1 MESIV
6 SKSGYNMY
14 ILLTGRVLSLVI
26 LLALIS
32 VPAQAAAGDMI
43 LNTSITLTFSDY
55 RDGWENARNVTMIG
69 EGYSLFLDDVWV
81 HDKRIANFSIHKNG
95 EVVRNSNVKDGD
107 VLYYNKTI
115 DGKEY
120 KIIEAKVDGIF
131 VNSHVVVRLSPLYQ
145 YSDREPAIIPEVKTT
160 VRSLSSGVSIIEEW
174 NRTLGKTNWT
184 SEAYSVKKTSDGGFI
199 IAGYIGYYGEN
210 AWIIKTDANGSEQWN
225 TIFGIINISDPS
237 DIAYSGNQ
245 TEDGGYIAAGRTY
258 ALTAGYSD
266 FWLIK
271 TDADGHEQ
279 WNKRL
284 GGKYYDMAFTAEQ
297 TSDGGYVMAGGTD
310 SYGAGSQD
318 ALLFKTDSNGN
329 EQWNKTFG
337 GKNFDEVSSI
347 IESDDGGFILAGKT
361 GSNSVGY
368 YDAWIIKVDENG
380 NESWNR
386 TFGGAEG
393 NHAYADAANSI
404 QKTEDGGYV
413 LAGKTGSYGAG
424 FFDAWL
430 IKTDKDGIEQWN
442 RTFGGKGDDE
452 AYSVQQTP
460 DGGYVIAG
468 TTDSYGEGND
478 AWIIKTDE
486 NGNEE
491 WNRTFGGSGYDVFRS
506 VIPESDGNYILAG
519 GTVLNETM
527 GYYAWLV
534 KVKSTRSGVE
544 PSEFITSDFYGS
556 REVAS
561 DIKKSPSKSIP
572 GFEIS
577 LTILSVIIVLL
588 LKRKIS

>member
-1 MESIV
+1 
-6 SKSGYNMY
+6 MY
-14 ILLTGRVLSLVI
+14 ILLTGRVLSFVI

-32 VPAQAAAGDMI
+32 VSAQAAVGDMI

-55 RDGWENARNVTMIG
+55 RDGWENARNVTMLR
-69 EGYSLFLDDVWV
+69 EGYSLFLDDVQV
-81 HDKRIANFSIHKNG
+81 HDNRIGNLSIHKNG
-95 EVVRNSNVKDGD
+95 EVLKNLNLRYGD

-115 DGKEY
+115 GGKEY
-120 KIIEAKVDGIF
+120 RIIEAKVDGIS
-131 VNSHVVVRLSPLYQ
+131 VSSQIVVMLRPLYQ
-145 YSDREPAIIPEVKTT
+145 YSEGEPVIEQEVKPAAS
-160 VRSLSSGVSIIEEW
+160 SLSSGVSVIEEW
-174 NRTLGKTNWT
+174 NRTFGKTEWT
-184 SEAYSVKKTSDGGFI
+184 SEAYSVRKTSDGGFI
-199 IAGYIGYYGEN
+199 IAGHTGYYGGN
-210 AWIIKTDANGSEQWN
+210 TWLIKTDTNGSEQWN
-225 TIFGIINISDPS
+225 TIFGIINRSDPG
-237 DIAYSGNQ
+237 DIAYSISQ

-271 TDADGHEQ
+271 TDENGKEL
-279 WNKRL
+279 WNRRL

-297 TSDGGYVMAGGTD
+297 TSDGGYVIAGGTD

-318 ALLFKTDSNGN
+318 ALLFKTDSDGN
-329 EQWNKTFG
+329 EQWSRTFG

-347 IESDDGGFILAGKT
+347 IESDDGGYVLAGKT

-368 YDAWIIKVDENG
+368 YDAWLIKIDENG
-380 NESWNR
+380 NERWNR

-393 NHAYADAANSI
+393 NHAYADAANSV

-430 IKTDKDGIEQWN
+430 IKTDKNGIEQWN

-468 TTDSYGEGND
+468 TTDSYGAGND
-478 AWIIKTDE
+478 AWLIKTDE

-491 WNRTFGGSGYDVFRS
+491 WNKTFGGSGYDAFRS

-519 GTVLNETM
+519 GTVLDETM
-527 GYYAWLV
+527 GSYAWLV
-534 KVKSTRSGVE
+534 KVKITRSDVAR
-544 PSEFITSDFYGS
+544 SELITSDFNGS

-577 LTILSVIIVLL
+577 LTILSGIIVLL